1 MGPAVGILI
10 GTGPDKSEQLD
21 VTFPT
26 KTDEVDAT
34 LTDAASGF
42 RVIQIDRSQTQN
54 NGVLLQPFDGM
65 SSSEGGGTNE
75 GER

>member
-21 VTFPT
+21 ATFPT

-34 LTDAASGF
+34 LTDAARGF
-42 RVIQIDRSQTQN
+42 RVIQIDRSQKKKK
-54 NGVLLQPFDGM
+54 GVLWRRG
-65 SSSEGGGTNE
+65 
-75 GER
+75 